1 MWLAVLKEGK
11 KGKSASCIASCR
23 VGVKALLYSAPCA
36 CASLPSAIEALVLEK
51 CLPTEVLSF
60 NVDLITSCQVK
71 ENSGVK
77 CVIIEG
83 EGRES

>member
-1 MWLAVLKEGK
+1 MLKEGK

-36 CASLPSAIEALVLEK
+36 CATSLPSAIEALVLEK

-71 ENSGVK
+71 VEENSGVK